1 MKTRFIYLL
10 ETIRK
15 QPMKKNGNNKIV
27 QTDEL
32 ELQSRNHELVRPN
45 TPPPLGTPT
54 ALQKRGPI

>member
-32 ELQSRNHELVRPN
+32 ELQSRIHELADP
-45 TPPPLGTPT
+45 TLLPP
-54 ALQKRGPI
+54 